1 MKQAKTLIATFLKPE
16 EGNNT
21 TIVGG
26 GKKKKPDDSPTIM
39 GGAQPKPKE
48 NPLKKELANPAGLDF
63 AKQMGAIL
71 AQLTQINMVPPGDE
85 SRRAVQ
91 PEKIASGVKS
101 ETKKSWN
108 QKATFT
114 TLTCKDVEVL
124 PLPAKEHF
132 ITFDFTV
139 PMFTFLLSSLL
150 PPLPV
155 LVVALAINNTTFRPT
170 WTFWQPIL
178 PMVPSLFPID
188 LLTFFKKVTIELE
201 GGIEFETHQSNPSN
215 QKTHSFSHEYDT
227 RKCRSK
233 ILHTRWLRQG
243 LRQYTCQP
251 KVSSSHSTRC

>member
-1 MKQAKTLIATFLKPE
+1 MKRAKTLIATFPKPE
-16 EGNNT
+16 EENN

-26 GKKKKPDDSPTIM
+26 GKKKKKPDDNNPIV

-63 AKQMGAIL
+63 ANQMGAIL
-71 AQLTQINMVPPGDE
+71 AQPTQINMVPPGDE

-124 PLPAKEHF
+124 PFPAKEHF
-132 ITFDFTV
+132 ITFDFMV
-139 PMFTFLLSSLL
+139 PMFTFPLSSLL
-150 PPLPV
+150 PLLPV
-155 LVVALAINNTTFRPT
+155 PVVAMAINNTTFQPT
-170 WTFWQPIL
+170 MTFWQPIL

-188 LLTFFKKVTIELE
+188 LLTFFQK
-201 GGIEFETHQSNPSN
+201 SN
-215 QKTHSFSHEYDT
+215 H
-227 RKCRSK
+227 
-233 ILHTRWLRQG
+233 
-243 LRQYTCQP
+243 
-251 KVSSSHSTRC
+251 

>member
-1 MKQAKTLIATFLKPE
+1 
-16 EGNNT
+16 
-21 TIVGG
+21 
-26 GKKKKPDDSPTIM
+26 M

-63 AKQMGAIL
+63 ANQMGAIL
-71 AQLTQINMVPPGDE
+71 AQPTQINMAPPGYE

-108 QKATFT
+108 QKATFM
-114 TLTCKDVEVL
+114 TLKCKDVEVL

-139 PMFTFLLSSLL
+139 PMFTFPLNSLL

-155 LVVALAINNTTFRPT
+155 LVVALAINNTTFQPMM
-170 WTFWQPIL
+170 TFRQPIL

-188 LLTFFKKVTIELE
+188 LLTFFQK
-201 GGIEFETHQSNPSN
+201 SN
-215 QKTHSFSHEYDT
+215 H
-227 RKCRSK
+227 
-233 ILHTRWLRQG
+233 
-243 LRQYTCQP
+243 
-251 KVSSSHSTRC
+251 